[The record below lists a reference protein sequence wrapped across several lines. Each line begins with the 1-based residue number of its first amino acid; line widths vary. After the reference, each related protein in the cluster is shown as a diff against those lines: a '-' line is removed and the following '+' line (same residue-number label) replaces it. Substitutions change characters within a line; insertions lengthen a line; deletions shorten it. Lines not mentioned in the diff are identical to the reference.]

1 MAKAPWCSD
10 RKKRWAD
17 PPAAWPASH
26 PPSSTDEA
34 PRIAQHAQ
42 VDEAGADMGR
52 LAAVVDDEA
61 AHVPVA
67 DAGQRRAQPGL
78 AGVAA
83 CAFQAFDQ
91 QDRKSTRLNSSHSQ
105 ISYAVF

>member
-78 AGVAA
+78 
-83 CAFQAFDQ
+83 
-91 QDRKSTRLNSSHSQ
+91 DRKSTRLNSSHSQ
-105 ISYAVF
+105 ISYAVFCL